1 MSGESM
7 RSYGETAELVLERL
21 EVLRRDHSWRCAC
34 GEVRIG
40 PDEGTCP
47 QCRELEEERRLRALP
62 KRQALEGSRVPH
74 NLRADF
80 AWLADPWPRDRRS
93 GGKAIEPLTWPDAFA
108 RDHSLPPALTL
119 TGINGSGKSSR
130 AAHIL
135 YLAYRAGLRPVYWV
149 SEMELLDESRTW
161 ESRSRGCR
169 HLYTNARTAGA
180 LVVDEVGTTR
190 GAWADTETSINI
202 MLQLVSHR
210 LASRALTIYTSHRP
224 LNKKAAEERGQDPSD
239 SLRAIAP
246 ALFDRLTEGLIITL
260 PSVSHRGKW
269 AREGL
274 NQPPRIAQETT
285 S

>member
-1 MSGESM
+1 MSKDSLRSVGEL
-7 RSYGETAELVLERL
+7 TQQTLERL
-21 EVLRRDHSWRCAC
+21 EVLRRDHSWQCSDC
-34 GEVRIG
+34 GEVWIG
-40 PDEGTCP
+40 PNAGLCP
-47 QCRELEEERRLRALP
+47 SCASIREELRLRNLP
-62 KRQALEGSRVPH
+62 KKEVLETSGVPQD
-74 NLRADF
+74 LRADY
-80 AWLADPWPRDRRS
+80 AWLADPWPRDRRL
-93 GGKAIEPLTWPDAFA
+93 GAKGIDPATWPAQFA
-108 RDHSLPPALTL
+108 NDRSLPPALTL
-119 TGINGSGKSSR
+119 TGINGSGKSAR
-130 AAHIL
+130 AAHLL
-135 YLAYRAGLRPVYWV
+135 YLAFRAGLRPVFWV

-161 ESRSRGCR
+161 ESRGSGSRP
-169 HLYTNARTAGA
+169 LYSNARMAGA

-210 LASRALTIYTSHRP
+210 LASRKLTVYTSHRP

-269 AREGL
+269 AREAAIS
-274 NQPPRIAQETT
+274 PETGG